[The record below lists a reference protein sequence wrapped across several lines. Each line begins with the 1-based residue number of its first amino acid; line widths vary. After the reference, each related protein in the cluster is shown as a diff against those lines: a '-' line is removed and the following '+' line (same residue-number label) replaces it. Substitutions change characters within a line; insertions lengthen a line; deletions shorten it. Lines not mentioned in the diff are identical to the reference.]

1 MPFLCQDYPQVVVP
15 CAPPACVSICPGRR
29 SPSMSFTPFSSST
42 GRLTQ
47 CVAKKSKG
55 PRSGGVHAISGSRTS
70 TLGVTARKPGLRNS
84 SAETSRHT
92 VASGSRR
99 RYASSSTALRARRK
113 PSRSPTDG
121 TAGRAVAARSR
132 SKRWPSLPMRS
143 IPGSNGRVETVNS
156 LIQAAK
162 VRARGYGTTR
172 HLITILYLVAGK
184 LTRLPTSLFVVK
196 SGLPITT

>member
-1 MPFLCQDYPQVVVP
+1 VP
-15 CAPPACVSICPGRR
+15 GTAARSVWICRQATRLAYVSICPGRR
-29 SPSMSFTPFSSST
+29 SPSMSFTSFSSST
-42 GRLTQ
+42 RQLTQ

-99 RYASSSTALRARRK
+99 RYASSSTALRARCR
-113 PSRSPTDG
+113 PSRSSTDG

-132 SKRWPSLPMRS
+132 SKRWPRRLRS
-143 IPGSNGRVETVNS
+143 IGQASRCVRFQAHQRPCRGGQFPHPGRQSQGP
-156 LIQAAK
+156 
-162 VRARGYGTTR
+162 
-172 HLITILYLVAGK
+172 
-184 LTRLPTSLFVVK
+184 RLRDHQTPDYHP
-196 SGLPITT
+196 LPCGG